1 MDYMRKMPF
10 IMGASAAI
18 VIGIISY
25 NNGYDLKA
33 ICVRM
38 TAGMIL
44 FFAAGVLLRKVINS
58 IYKEVKEKSELQIHN
73 TNESQN
79 TGKKE
84 HEKNHG
90 IDYRVGDET
99 PNLKNNEK
107 IEDNV
112 LYDEEFRPLEAS
124 RVTVKDDK
132 Q

>member
-58 IYKEVKEKSELQIHN
+58 IYEEVKEKSELIFM
-73 TNESQN
+73 TVLFSCSA
-79 TGKKE
+79 TLYSG
-84 HEKNHG
+84 
-90 IDYRVGDET
+90 
-99 PNLKNNEK
+99 LK
-107 IEDNV
+107 V
-112 LYDEEFRPLEAS
+112 S
-124 RVTVKDDK
+124 VKYSFSW
-132 Q
+132 

>member
-58 IYKEVKEKSELQIHN
+58 IYEEVKEKSELQIHN

-79 TGKKE
+79 TGKKNM
-84 HEKNHG
+84 K
-90 IDYRVGDET
+90 
-99 PNLKNNEK
+99 K
-107 IEDNV
+107 IME
-112 LYDEEFRPLEAS
+112 LIIE
-124 RVTVKDDK
+124 
-132 Q
+132 

>member
-44 FFAAGVLLRKVINS
+44 FFAAVCC
-58 IYKEVKEKSELQIHN
+58 
-73 TNESQN
+73 
-79 TGKKE
+79 
-84 HEKNHG
+84 
-90 IDYRVGDET
+90 
-99 PNLKNNEK
+99 
-107 IEDNV
+107 
-112 LYDEEFRPLEAS
+112 
-124 RVTVKDDK
+124 
-132 Q
+132 